1 MNLVVLCMSDKTL
14 TAKEIRGDVV
24 EIAQQL
30 GQIES
35 GRHVVLVYPNLE
47 TLREIYSR
55 YCRTALEN
63 NELVLLLTYYETA
76 DSVRHTLTMVGID
89 VKRYEKERALMI
101 IEDITKTYFGSGQDF
116 LFFLNILN
124 KQQEKRGKNGI
135 SVIADMGIFYHFN
148 NNDKDALFRFERSLP
163 AKFDIRLKRFC
174 YYHVRDFDRLEEK
187 EKQDLLEQ
195 HYLRVIA
202 ARHPMID

>member
-1 MNLVVLCMSDKTL
+1 VNLVVLCMSDKTL
-14 TAKEIRGDVV
+14 TAKEIRGDVA

-30 GQIES
+30 EQIES
-35 GRHVVLVYPNLE
+35 GGHVVLVYPNLE
-47 TLREIYSR
+47 TLREIYSH

-76 DSVRHTLTMVGID
+76 DSVRQTLTEVGID

-174 YYHVRDFDRLEEK
+174 YYHVHDFDRLEEK

-202 ARHPMID
+202 APHPMID

>member
-14 TAKEIRGDVV
+14 TAKEIRGDVA

-30 GQIES
+30 EQIES
-35 GRHVVLVYPNLE
+35 GGHVVLVYPNLE
-47 TLREIYSR
+47 TLREIYSH

-187 EKQDLLEQ
+187 EKQDLLEH

-202 ARHPMID
+202 ASHPMID

>member
-1 MNLVVLCMSDKTL
+1 MSDKTL
-14 TAKEIRGDVV
+14 TAKEIRGDVA
-24 EIAQQL
+24 EIAQKL
-30 GQIES
+30 EQIES
-35 GRHVVLVYPNLE
+35 GGHVVLVYPNLE
-47 TLREIYSR
+47 TLREIYSH

-174 YYHVRDFDRLEEK
+174 YYHIRDFDRLEEK
-187 EKQDLLEQ
+187 EKQDLLEH

-202 ARHPMID
+202 APHPMID

>member
-1 MNLVVLCMSDKTL
+1 MSDKTL
-14 TAKEIRGDVV
+14 TAKEIRGDVA

-30 GQIES
+30 EQIES
-35 GRHVVLVYPNLE
+35 GGHVVLVYPNLE
-47 TLREIYSR
+47 TLREIYSH

-187 EKQDLLEQ
+187 EKQDLLEH

-202 ARHPMID
+202 ASHPMID

>member
-1 MNLVVLCMSDKTL
+1 VNLVVLCMSDKTL

-47 TLREIYSR
+47 TLREIYSH

-76 DSVRHTLTMVGID
+76 YSVRHTLTEVGID
-89 VKRYEKERALMI
+89 VKRHEKERALMI

-124 KQQEKRGKNGI
+124 KQQVKRGKNGI

-148 NNDKDALFRFERSLP
+148 DNDKDALFRFERSLP

-174 YYHVRDFDRLEEK
+174 YYHIHDFDRLEEK

-195 HYLRVIA
+195 HYLQVIA
-202 ARHPMID
+202 APHPMID

>member
-1 MNLVVLCMSDKTL
+1 MSDKTL
-14 TAKEIRGDVV
+14 TAKEIRGDVA
-24 EIAQQL
+24 EIAQKL
-30 GQIES
+30 EQIES
-35 GRHVVLVYPNLE
+35 GGHVVLVYPNLE
-47 TLREIYSR
+47 TLREIYSH

-187 EKQDLLEQ
+187 EKQDLLEH

-202 ARHPMID
+202 APHPMID

>member
-1 MNLVVLCMSDKTL
+1 MNLVVLSMYDKTL
-14 TAKEIRGDVV
+14 TAKELRGDVA
-24 EIAQQL
+24 EIAQHL
-30 GQIES
+30 GQMES
-35 GRHVVLVYPNLE
+35 GGHVILVYPSLE
-47 TLREIYSR
+47 TLRKIYSH

-76 DSVRHTLTMVGID
+76 DSVRHTLTEVGID

-148 NNDKDALFRFERSLP
+148 TNNNDALFRFERSLP
-163 AKFDIRLKRFC
+163 TKFDIRLKRFC
-174 YYHVRDFDRLEEK
+174 YYHIHDFDRLEEK

-195 HYLRVIA
+195 HYLQVIA
-202 ARHPMID
+202 APNPVID

>member
-1 MNLVVLCMSDKTL
+1 VNLVVLCMSDKTL
-14 TAKEIRGDVV
+14 TAKEIRGDVA
-24 EIAQQL
+24 EIAQKL
-30 GQIES
+30 EQIES
-35 GRHVVLVYPNLE
+35 GGHVVLVYPNLE
-47 TLREIYSR
+47 TLREIYSH

-174 YYHVRDFDRLEEK
+174 YYHVHDFDRLEEK

-202 ARHPMID
+202 APHPMID

>member
-14 TAKEIRGDVV
+14 TAKEIRGDVA

-30 GQIES
+30 EQIES
-35 GRHVVLVYPNLE
+35 GGHVVLVYPNLE
-47 TLREIYSR
+47 TLREIYSH
-55 YCRTALEN
+55 YCRTALES

-101 IEDITKTYFGSGQDF
+101 IEDITKTYFGSGPDF

-124 KQQEKRGKNGI
+124 KQQKKRGKDGI

-174 YYHVRDFDRLEEK
+174 YYHIRDFDRLEEK
-187 EKQDLLEQ
+187 EKQDLLEH

-202 ARHPMID
+202 ASHPMID

>member
-1 MNLVVLCMSDKTL
+1 MSDKTL
-14 TAKEIRGDVV
+14 TAKEIRGDVA
-24 EIAQQL
+24 EIAQRL
-30 GQIES
+30 RQIES
-35 GRHVVLVYPNLE
+35 SGHVVLVYPNME
-47 TLREIYSR
+47 TLRQIYAH

-76 DSVRHTLTMVGID
+76 DSVRHTLTEVGID
-89 VKRYEKERALMI
+89 VNRYEKERALMI

-116 LFFLNILN
+116 LFFLKILN

-148 NNDKDALFRFERSLP
+148 NNNNALFRFERSLP
-163 AKFDIRLKRFC
+163 TKFDIRLKRFC
-174 YYHVRDFDRLEEK
+174 YYHIHDFDRLEEK

-202 ARHPMID
+202 VPHPIID

>member
-1 MNLVVLCMSDKTL
+1 MLCMSDKTL
-14 TAKEIRGDVV
+14 TAKEIRGDVA

-30 GQIES
+30 EQIES
-35 GRHVVLVYPNLE
+35 GGHVVLVYPNME
-47 TLREIYSR
+47 TLREIYSH

-76 DSVRHTLTMVGID
+76 DSVRHTLTEVGID

-116 LFFLNILN
+116 LFFLKILN

-135 SVIADMGIFYHFN
+135 SVIADMGIFYHFQN
-148 NNDKDALFRFERSLP
+148 KTNKDVLIKFESSLP
-163 AKFDIRLKRFC
+163 AKFDIKLKRFC
-174 YYHVRDFDRLEEK
+174 NYHKRDFDRL
-187 EKQDLLEQ
+187 DEQ
-195 HYLRVIA
+195 E
-202 ARHPMID
+202 

>member
-14 TAKEIRGDVV
+14 TAKEIRGDVA
-24 EIAQQL
+24 EIAQKL
-30 GQIES
+30 EQIES
-35 GRHVVLVYPNLE
+35 GGHVVLVYPNLE
-47 TLREIYSR
+47 TLREIYSH
-55 YCRTALEN
+55 YCRTALES

-174 YYHVRDFDRLEEK
+174 YYHIRDFDRLEEK
-187 EKQDLLEQ
+187 EKQDLLEH

-202 ARHPMID
+202 APHPMID

>member
-1 MNLVVLCMSDKTL
+1 MSDKTL

-47 TLREIYSR
+47 TLREIYSH

-76 DSVRHTLTMVGID
+76 YSVRHTLTEVGID
-89 VKRYEKERALMI
+89 VKRHEKERALMI

-124 KQQEKRGKNGI
+124 KQQVKRGKNGI

-148 NNDKDALFRFERSLP
+148 DNDKDALFRFERSLP

-174 YYHVRDFDRLEEK
+174 YYHIHDFDRLEEK

-195 HYLRVIA
+195 HYLQVIA
-202 ARHPMID
+202 APHPMID